1 MAKANAD
8 NIAAGRLTDEDRLGL
23 RALLT
28 QMNAMSTRV
37 RQLLGEDAPCPGVAA
52 APLGQ
57 GSALDI
63 LSPENSAI
71 AHQDDKLITA
81 PPPVTEPTPPSTID
95 HAEGAMELD

>member
-8 NIAAGRLTDEDRLGL
+8 NIQVGHLTDDDKLGL

-28 QMNAMSTRV
+28 QMEAMSARV
-37 RQLLGEDAPCPGVAA
+37 RQALGEDAPLTGVAA
-52 APLGQ
+52 APRGQ
-57 GSALDI
+57 GSVLDV
-63 LSPENSAI
+63 LSPENSAF
-71 AHQDDKLITA
+71 ADPDDKVTA

>member
-28 QMNAMSTRV
+28 QMDAMSTRV
-37 RQLLGEDAPCPGVAA
+37 RHLLGEDAPCPRVAA

-57 GSALDI
+57 G
-63 LSPENSAI
+63 
-71 AHQDDKLITA
+71 KLVTA

-95 HAEGAMELD
+95 HAEGAMDLD